1 MEILT
6 LLKANI
12 RHKKGSFFSIII
24 LMLIVSMSFTAVFSL
39 KDNCENSIKNAQEIV
54 NLADIS
60 MLGPKTV
67 LNDELIDSAEKHSSV
82 KKVVTTEAVASLGTE
97 FENEKITFSWYLLE
111 LTDEYHIL
119 NEDLSDYAEVTPEL
133 KKGEIYIPQGTGTK
147 LGCEVGDTLKITTI
161 GGVEEFTIKG
171 FVVDPLLGCMNI
183 EGVKQV
189 FISDEDYA
197 RLQKDATEMSSPEF
211 SVNHRVVQV
220 YKADENIS
228 VNEFKRQ
235 LNEDTGIVDH
245 ADFSFTKYQAFYYT
259 NIFPDI
265 ILKSLLIFVV
275 FLVAIVLIVMA
286 HSISTSIEMEYTSLG
301 IMKAQGFTESKIKM
315 IFGAQYIFAEV
326 IGSIIGVALA
336 FPLIKLFG
344 GIFQPIL
351 SIPCANN
358 VSIIVSVLFVVAV
371 LVLSAIFILIITRKV
386 GKISPMKA
394 ISGGKEDVYFGSRLN
409 APVSKKALSS
419 SLALRQ
425 FTSNKR
431 RYIGTIII
439 VSILV
444 FFMITM
450 SVLGVSMD
458 SKSSMESMGLPVIE
472 LYISTDESL
481 SEKTVNDIENI
492 IEKYTEIDN
501 KYFYTLSYM
510 TLNGDEYACLVYENP
525 ENIVMSDGRYPQY
538 DNEIAVTDF
547 LAKEQ
552 NLKIGDKVIVS
563 CKDHEAEYVI
573 TGINVYATNSGLTF
587 AMPFEGAQKLGTEDI
602 LNYGFSLADS
612 SECVALAEEINEKYS
627 NTLTAVG
634 NVEDPTFAMYSV
646 ARNAMTAIIYVVSVI
661 FSLVVVMMFCK
672 KAFLQERKDIG
683 IYKSLGF
690 TSGKLRLQFAVRF
703 LLVSLIGSVVG
714 SILSLM
720 FTQSLLTTVFKFVG
734 ISSFNTQF
742 TAVSFIIAIAIVA
755 VSFFVFSYLASRKIK
770 TVEIKELVIE

>member
-39 KDNCENSIKNAQEIV
+39 KDNCTNAIEESHEMYD
-54 NLADIS
+54 LAD
-60 MLGPKTV
+60 
-67 LNDELIDSAEKHSSV
+67 LN
-82 KKVVTTEAVASLGTE
+82 
-97 FENEKITFSWYLLE
+97 LLMSNQV
-111 LTDEYHIL
+111 LTDDLLKSVEEHESVEKMVVKEAIYTDEAQFGEKENTNPWFFVKLSDEYRLL
-119 NEDLSDYAEVTPEL
+119 NEDLSGYADEVPAL
-133 KKGEIYIPQGTGTK
+133 KKGEKYVTQGLCTN
-147 LGCEVGDTLKITTI
+147 LGCDIGDTLKITTV
-161 GGVEEFTIKG
+161 GGVEEFTIKA
-171 FVVDPLLGCMNI
+171 FIVDPMCGSMNMGI
-183 EGVKQV
+183 KQIFV
-189 FISDEDYA
+189 SDEDFA
-197 RLQKDATEMSSPEF
+197 RLQQDAVNMSTPQQTTDFRIIS
-211 SVNHRVVQV
+211 V
-220 YKADENIS
+220 YKADENLS
-228 VNEFKRQ
+228 EGQFKHQ
-235 LNEDTGIVDH
+235 LNKDTDIIDYCF
-245 ADFSFTKYQAFYYT
+245 FSITKSQSFSYT
-259 NIFPDI
+259 NIFPEM
-265 ILKSLLIFVV
+265 ILSGLLVFVV

-286 HSISTSIEMEYTSLG
+286 HSITTNIEMEYTSLG
-301 IMKAQGFTESKIKM
+301 IMKAQGFTESKIK
-315 IFGAQYIFAEV
+315 IILGAQYIFAEI

-336 FPLIKLFG
+336 LPLIKLFG

-351 SIPCANN
+351 AVLCENN
-358 VSIIVSVLFVVAV
+358 VSLLTSILFIIAV
-371 LVLSAIFILIITRKV
+371 LAISAIFIFITTRKV

-431 RYIGTIII
+431 RYIGTIMI
-439 VSILV
+439 VSLLV

-450 SVLGVSMD
+450 SVLGVSVD
-458 SKSSMESMGLPVIE
+458 SKSAMESMGMPIVEVGVSANESISDETVEEIEDVIE
-472 LYISTDESL
+472 
-481 SEKTVNDIENI
+481 N
-492 IEKYTEIDN
+492 YTEIERR
-501 KYFYTLSYM
+501 YFYDLFQLSI
-510 TLNGDEYACLVYENP
+510 NGDEYSCNVYKNP
-525 ENIVMSDGRYPQY
+525 EFIVMEEGRAPQY
-538 DNEIAVTDF
+538 DNEIAITDF
-547 LAKEQ
+547 LAKELD
-552 NLKIGDKVIVS
+552 LKIGDKVKVS
-563 CKDHEAEYVI
+563 RQEFEEEYII
-573 TGINVYATNSGLTF
+573 TGINVFANELGLNF
-587 AMPFEGAQKLGTEDI
+587 SMPLEGAKKLGIEDT
-602 LNYGFSLADS
+602 LFYGFNLEDET
-612 SECVALAEEINEKYS
+612 ECKLVAEELNEKYGDIINAIGYEKDS
-627 NTLTAVG
+627 QLDV
-634 NVEDPTFAMYSV
+634 YSATV
-646 ARNAMTAIIYVVSVI
+646 NAMTAIIYVVSVI